1 MIPGGAYLGWRKR
14 KPWRKIT
21 VSALLFGLC
30 LGFFFD
36 FIQEYTQAYTVV
48 SCIFPRLLGVV
59 PVDNILG
66 HFMMAFFTF
75 TFYEHFVAQKVNP
88 NISYRFKYAIY
99 LVATMIAAVIGIYY
113 LHSSWLLMPYPYVIF
128 GTLAI
133 VPIFTYLYRHPQSAR
148 DFTQMAPFF
157 FLFYFVFEIA
167 AVQYSWWTYPGYN
180 YIGWVSLPGIRFP
193 FEELFY
199 WMLFYA
205 AALTAYYKSLVDH
218 SP

>member
-1 MIPGGAYLGWRKR
+1 GSTSMRNTLTANKTDLLVLCGLTALAPLYARASAGTFLGKPLILGAVLMIPGGAYLGWRKR

-133 VPIFTYLYRHPQSAR
+133 VPIFTYLYLHP
-148 DFTQMAPFF
+148 
-157 FLFYFVFEIA
+157 
-167 AVQYSWWTYPGYN
+167 
-180 YIGWVSLPGIRFP
+180 
-193 FEELFY
+193 
-199 WMLFYA
+199 
-205 AALTAYYKSLVDH
+205 
-218 SP
+218 